1 MCNVAALLCAQGAA
15 GEPGEVG
22 AAGSKVRLID
32 TLKQHNSEG
41 LMWRW
46 TGGQCQ

>member
-22 AAGSKVRLID
+22 AAGSKVRLVQYF
-32 TLKQHNSEG
+32 KSEG
-41 LMWRW
+41 LMWRG